1 MRKNAYHLRRHL
13 LKPVSKCIEGKML
26 SSILLLMATVCALL
40 WANSPFANS
49 YYNLWH
55 INIELGIGNFQLS
68 GTLGHWINDGLMVI
82 FFFVVGLEI
91 KREFL
96 VGELSTPQKAT
107 LPIVAALGGMIVPAL
122 IYTVFNVGGTGA
134 HGWGIP
140 MATDIAFALGCIM
153 ALGGLIPLSAKV
165 FLLALAIIDDLGAI
179 LVIALFYTDEINLI
193 SLLVG
198 MIILSVSWLLNKRG
212 VRQTYPYAVLGI
224 ALWVAFLF
232 SGIHA
237 TIAGVLLALTI
248 PARAQYDKDRFKE
261 ETRSLLMS
269 FPEKNFNIMMVDE
282 TQKRIVSQLKHA
294 VDNIETPLQ
303 KLEDALHPFA
313 SYFIIPVFALANAG
327 VNFLEGSEGTGL
339 FNPVTIGIILGLFL
353 GKQMG
358 ITFFAWAAVKAG
370 ISLLPEGV
378 RWSQIWG
385 IACVAG
391 IGFTMSLFIT
401 NLAFNHPLPL
411 YQAKIGILCGSMLS
425 AVIGISIFLIDHA
438 LHKNKDTIKTSP

>member
-1 MRKNAYHLRRHL
+1 MRENTYHLWRHL
-13 LKPVSKCIEGKML
+13 LKPVSKFIEGKML
-26 SSILLLMATVCALL
+26 SSVLLLMATFCALI

-68 GTLGHWINDGLMVI
+68 DTLGHWINDGLMVI
-82 FFFVVGLEI
+82 FFFVIGLEI

-153 ALGGLIPLSAKV
+153 TLGGLIPLSAKV
-165 FLLALAIIDDLGAI
+165 FLLALAIVDDLGAI

-193 SLLVG
+193 SLIVG
-198 MIILSVSWLLNKRG
+198 IIILSVSWLLNRRG
-212 VRQTYPYAVLGI
+212 VRHTYPYAVLGI
-224 ALWVAFLF
+224 ALWAAFLF

-248 PARAQYDKDRFKE
+248 PARAQYDKDHFKE

-282 TQKRIVSQLKHA
+282 TQKRILNQLKHA

-313 SYFIIPVFALANAG
+313 SYFIIPIFALANAG
-327 VNFLEGSEGTGL
+327 VNFLDGSEGTGV
-339 FNPVTIGIILGLFL
+339 FNPITIGIILGLFM
-353 GKQMG
+353 GKQLG
-358 ITFFAWAAVKAG
+358 ITFFAWVAVKAG
-370 ISLLPEGV
+370 IALLPEGV

-385 IACVAG
+385 ISCVAG

-401 NLAFNHPLPL
+401 NLAFGHPLPL
-411 YQAKIGILCGSMLS
+411 HQAKIGILCGSMLS
-425 AVIGISIFLIDHA
+425 AVIGISILLMDHA
-438 LHKNKDTIKTSP
+438 LHKHKDTIKASP

>member
-1 MRKNAYHLRRHL
+1 MRKNPYQLWRHL
-13 LKPVSKCIEGKML
+13 LKPVSKFIEGKML
-26 SSILLLMATVCALL
+26 SSILLLMATVCALI

-68 GTLGHWINDGLMVI
+68 DTLGHWINDGLMVI
-82 FFFVVGLEI
+82 FFFVIGLEI

-153 ALGGLIPLSAKV
+153 ALGGLIPFSAKV

-193 SLLVG
+193 SLIVG

-248 PARAQYDKDRFKE
+248 PARARYDQDHFKE

-282 TQKRIVSQLKHA
+282 TQKRIVSQLKYA

-353 GKQMG
+353 GKQLG
-358 ITFFAWAAVKAG
+358 ITFFAWVAVKAG

-378 RWSQIWG
+378 RWTQIWG

-425 AVIGISIFLIDHA
+425 VVIGISIFLIDHA